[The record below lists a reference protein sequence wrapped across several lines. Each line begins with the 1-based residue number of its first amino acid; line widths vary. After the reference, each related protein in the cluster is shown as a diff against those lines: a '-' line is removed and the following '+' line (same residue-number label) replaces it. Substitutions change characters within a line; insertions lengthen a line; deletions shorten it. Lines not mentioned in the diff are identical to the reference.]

1 MYIFVFIYKYTLHI
15 YIYTDN
21 FTYIYIYTDN
31 FKYIYIYTCV
41 CLTCVHIRTRGDTSI
56 ASIAQSPN
64 IHGTETETLSFNLDM
79 PFLHQ
84 SFGKYIQLWYTHQCH
99 ISVTYIYIYMY
110 IYWAVFG
117 IFHTYIIYNWGFHA
131 VITLLWFPG
140 SPKKKTQSLE
150 IPFK

>member
-1 MYIFVFIYKYTLHI
+1 M
-15 YIYTDN
+15 
-21 FTYIYIYTDN
+21 
-31 FKYIYIYTCV
+31 

-84 SFGKYIQLWYTHQCH
+84 SFGKYIQIWYTHQCH
-99 ISVTYIYIYMY
+99 ISVTYIYVY
-110 IYWAVFG
+110 ILG
-117 IFHTYIIYNWGFHA
+117 SIRDIPYIHYIQLRFSCGYHPPM
-131 VITLLWFPG
+131 IPRI
-140 SPKKKTQSLE
+140 PEKKTQSLE

>member
-1 MYIFVFIYKYTLHI
+1 M
-15 YIYTDN
+15 
-21 FTYIYIYTDN
+21 
-31 FKYIYIYTCV
+31 CV

-84 SFGKYIQLWYTHQCH
+84 SFGKYIQIWYTHQCH
-99 ISVTYIYIYMY
+99 ISVTYIYMY

-117 IFHTYIIYNWGFHA
+117 IFHTYIIYN
-131 VITLLWFPG
+131 
-140 SPKKKTQSLE
+140 
-150 IPFK
+150 